1 MQFPAGLSQHGQLLV
16 QPLPS
21 HPPPPAGTRALPP
34 SSSLDLVAG
43 TLLALAA
50 LLASRLGR
58 EGAEAEATDLQL
70 LQGRLPAA
78 WGTDAAAAAEQGGGA
93 ASAERAAALRL
104 MAEKEARVLELRKT
118 LAQYADSDPRKLE
131 AVAEAAELAKD
142 AANRW
147 LDNCF
152 NLRAWMEARFEGR
165 GEEVRAFFE
174 QSGLKEDAD
183 YL

>member
-1 MQFPAGLSQHGQLLV
+1 MKKKKTGEKKTQPRFPLSF
-16 QPLPS
+16 PLNSKQKNTTRSFPS
-21 HPPPPAGTRALPP
+21 EASAKLTSDVSR
-34 SSSLDLVAG
+34 
-43 TLLALAA
+43 LAA
-50 LLASRLGR
+50 QLAAKN
-58 EGAEAEATDLQL
+58 AEAEAAKKTLD
-70 LQGRLPAA
+70 
-78 WGTDAAAAAEQGGGA
+78 DAAAAAEQGGGA